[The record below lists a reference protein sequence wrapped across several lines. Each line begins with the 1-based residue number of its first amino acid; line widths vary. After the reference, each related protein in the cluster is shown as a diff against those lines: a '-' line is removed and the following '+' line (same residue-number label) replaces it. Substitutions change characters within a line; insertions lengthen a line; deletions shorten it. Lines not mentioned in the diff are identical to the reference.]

1 MYILFLRITLGIDR
15 TLPFDLFT
23 MNFGKL
29 VKIMTTKLKNIKNSN
44 FKKDKIRSNF
54 NEQILKFR
62 AEN

>member
-1 MYILFLRITLGIDR
+1 
-15 TLPFDLFT
+15 
-23 MNFGKL
+23 MNFGRLLKT
-29 VKIMTTKLKNIKNSN
+29 MTTKLKNIKNSN